1 LKQRQSQG
9 SQWQQSCE
17 NIWPDEQ
24 RLFFDE
30 IAPSRDVWDVS
41 FCCGSCQI
49 ACRKAI
55 DAIGGFPTQSIT
67 EDLLTTLS
75 MLNKGYKT
83 RYLNERLLMGWL
95 PKT

>member
-1 LKQRQSQG
+1 MKQRQSRG

-49 ACRKAI
+49 ARRKAI
-55 DAIGGFPTQSIT
+55 DAI
-67 EDLLTTLS
+67 DLLTTLS
-75 MLNKGYKT
+75 MLNTGYKT